1 MAKTLSNINKSH
13 RNIVDEMGFAVIG
26 DTIEDIEV
34 GDIGQGFADRIQ
46 ELENLVDE
54 KIANID
60 FSEIEN
66 NIGDVSQLMTVD
78 KDNLVDAINEL
89 KAELD
94 GMVAEGITIANNIT
108 RNL

>member
-13 RNIVDEMGFAVIG
+13 KNIVDEMGFAVIG
-26 DTIEDIEV
+26 DVIEDMEV
-34 GDIGQGFADRIQ
+34 GDIGQGFANRIQ
-46 ELENLVDE
+46 ELENIVDE

-66 NIGDVSQLMTVD
+66 NIGDVSQLRTTD